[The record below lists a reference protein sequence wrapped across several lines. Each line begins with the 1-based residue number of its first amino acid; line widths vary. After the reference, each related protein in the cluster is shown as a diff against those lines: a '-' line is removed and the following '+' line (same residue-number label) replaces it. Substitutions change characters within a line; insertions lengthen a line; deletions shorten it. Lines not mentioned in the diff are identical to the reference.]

1 MLMKT
6 ANQAIDHTFAKHV
19 LKGLSSP
26 EKFLS
31 YRYFYDARGDRLFQ
45 SIMASP
51 EYYLTGC
58 ELEIFENRGDELAQ
72 ALMTEGP
79 CELIELGS
87 GDGLK
92 TSLLL
97 DALHE
102 HHQDWVYRPVD
113 ISDNSLDLLQQRL
126 IPGRPWLDFQAIHAD
141 YMELLR
147 EFQPGG
153 IRRVFMFLG
162 SNLGNFTSRQAIT
175 FLRLIR
181 SAMAPGDAFLVGLDL
196 KKDPDVIRAAYN
208 DAAGHTRD
216 FNLNLLARINR
227 ELGGEFELE
236 LFEHVPDYDED
247 SGTARSG
254 VRSRVEQNVQVAA
267 LNRVFHFS
275 RGENIH
281 LEISQKYDEAL
292 IGDLSSASGFVVEKS
307 FVDSRN
313 YFTDQV
319 WVCAD

>member
-1 MLMKT
+1 MKT
-6 ANQAIDHTFAKHV
+6 SNREFDQTFARHV
-19 LKGLSSP
+19 LEGLSRS
-26 EKFLS
+26 EKS
-31 YRYFYDARGDRLFQ
+31 IPSRYFYDARGDRLFQ
-45 SIMASP
+45 SIMTSP
-51 EYYLTGC
+51 EYYLTDC
-58 ELEIFENRGDELAQ
+58 ELEIFETRGDELAR
-72 ALMTEGP
+72 ALMTDRS

-97 DALHE
+97 DAVHE

-113 ISDNSLDLLQQRL
+113 ISDHSLELLEQRL
-126 IPGRPWLDFQAIHAD
+126 VPARPWLDFQAIHAN
-141 YMELLR
+141 YMDLLR
-147 EFQPGG
+147 EFEPGG

-181 SAMAPGDAFLVGLDL
+181 AAMAPGDAFLVGLDL

-208 DAAGHTRD
+208 DAAGYTRD

-227 ELGGEFELE
+227 ELGGDFKLDS
-236 LFEHVPDYDED
+236 FEHVPDYDLI

-254 VRSRVEQNVQVAA
+254 LRSRIEQNVRVAV
-267 LNRVFHFS
+267 LDRVFHFYK
-275 RGENIH
+275 GETIQT
-281 LEISQKYDEAL
+281 EISQKYDDTL
-292 IGDLSSASGFVVEKS
+292 IGELASASGFVVEKA

-313 YFTDQV
+313 YFTDQI
-319 WVCAD
+319 WVCA